1 MKHITIALTLLL
13 LFSMSTFGQTS
24 KKTITLKTSDNLT
37 MTADLYQVSDKQ
49 APYIILYHQ
58 ARYSRG
64 EYLEIAPKLNAL
76 GFNCIAIDQR
86 SGDAVNGVV
95 NETHREAEKKGLATE
110 YTDAWPDLVAALLYV
125 KNDLK
130 AQKIIVWGSSYS
142 SALVFVL
149 ASKYPSD
156 VNGILSF
163 SPGDYFKIDGKSISA
178 YAENVS
184 CPVFITSSKS
194 EEESWLPIYNNLNTK
209 NKAYYLPDGEGF
221 HGSKALWVE
230 NEGHESYRK
239 AVEGFLGQF
248 M

>member
-1 MKHITIALTLLL
+1 MN
-13 LFSMSTFGQTS
+13 TFGQIS
-24 KKTITLKTSDNLT
+24 KKTITLKSTDDLT
-37 MTADLYQVSDKQ
+37 ITADLYQTSDKK

-64 EYLEIAPKLNAL
+64 EYLEIAPKLNAM

-86 SGDAVNGVV
+86 SGDAINGVV

-149 ASKYPSD
+149 ASKYPGD

-163 SPGDYFKIDGKSISA
+163 SPGDYFKIDGKIMSV
-178 YAENVS
+178 YAENVN

-194 EEESWLPIYNNLNTK
+194 EEESWRPIYNNLSIK
-209 NKAYYLPDGEGF
+209 DKAYYLPEGEGF

-230 NEGHESYRK
+230 NEGHEGYWK

-248 M
+248 R